1 MKEQLGNRIK
11 KLRLEKGIPQKV
23 LAESIGISTSTIG
36 MYEQN
41 RRVPDADT
49 LVKLST
55 YFGVTIDYLLGNE
68 KTPIADDNGRITNE
82 LTDLLSDVSEER
94 IEKILQYIQLF
105 DKIPDDKI
113 PQALEFLE
121 YLSKSK

>member
-1 MKEQLGNRIK
+1 MYLYNRIEQLCDK
-11 KLRLEKGIPQKV
+11 KGISITTMCR
-23 LAESIGISTSTIG
+23 ESGASRGSLGDLKAGRKQTLSSETLKKIS
-36 MYEQN
+36 
-41 RRVPDADT
+41 D
-49 LVKLST
+49 

-82 LTDLLSDVSEER
+82 LIDLLSDVSEER

>member
-1 MKEQLGNRIK
+1 MYLYNRIEQLCDK
-11 KLRLEKGIPQKV
+11 KGISITTMCR
-23 LAESIGISTSTIG
+23 ESGTSRGSLGDLKSGKIQTLSSETLKKIS
-36 MYEQN
+36 
-41 RRVPDADT
+41 D
-49 LVKLST
+49 

-82 LTDLLSDVSEER
+82 LIDLLSDVSEER

>member
-82 LTDLLSDVSEER
+82 LIDLLSDVSEER

>member
-1 MKEQLGNRIK
+1 MYLYNRIEQLCDK
-11 KLRLEKGIPQKV
+11 KGISITTMCR
-23 LAESIGISTSTIG
+23 ESGTSRGSLGDLKSGKIQTLSSETLKKIS
-36 MYEQN
+36 
-41 RRVPDADT
+41 D
-49 LVKLST
+49 

-94 IEKILQYIQLF
+94 VEKILQYIQLF